1 MRLVLH
7 ELALALDG
15 LIRNPPVGPLLLF
28 PLEPRRVVCLQLVLP
43 SSYLQLPGPLILL
56 VQLVLDEVA
65 TLADPPRPEV
75 LQLEPPQVLVTRH
88 DNS

>member
-28 PLEPRRVVCLQLVLP
+28 PLEPRRVVCLQLFSP
-43 SSYLQLPGPLILL
+43 WSYLQLPVPLTLLGLL
-56 VQLVLDEVA
+56 VLVDVV
-65 TLADPPRPEV
+65 LADPPRPEALPV
-75 LQLEPPQVLVTRH
+75 PLLALVTRH
-88 DNS
+88 DDS